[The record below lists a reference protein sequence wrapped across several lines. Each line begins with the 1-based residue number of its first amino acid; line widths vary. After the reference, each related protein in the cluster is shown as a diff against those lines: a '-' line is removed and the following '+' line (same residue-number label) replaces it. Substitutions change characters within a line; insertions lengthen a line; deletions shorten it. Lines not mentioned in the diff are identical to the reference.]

1 MHSPSLFARYGFAVL
16 CVVLSTCVRYALGFV
31 EPEVLFFSTYYPA
44 VLVATL
50 YAGRGPGILA
60 LLLSLSAAW
69 LLFLPPYLHLAVPSR
84 KTLLN
89 LLLFTLSAGLLVWV
103 ADRYRAALEALRKS
117 EERRSL
123 LVDELQ
129 HRSKNTLAVAGALVS
144 STLAHDQKKAEQ
156 LISRLRLVLA
166 SDDIYRDADRSGV
179 LNHLLLSELQAYGAE
194 HFSLSGERIEI
205 NPRQSRDLALVF
217 HELATNSAKY
227 GALSV
232 PHGFLTVRWEIV
244 ADQLT
249 IDWKEEGRSPS
260 GGQEAPA
267 SFGSRLIDAMV
278 RDLRGTIERKRDD
291 TSYFC
296 RISFPLKCE
305 K

>member
-1 MHSPSLFARYGFAVL
+1 L
-16 CVVLSTCVRYALGFV
+16 V

-144 STLAHDQKKAEQ
+144 STLARCNE
-156 LISRLRLVLA
+156 
-166 SDDIYRDADRSGV
+166 
-179 LNHLLLSELQAYGAE
+179 
-194 HFSLSGERIEI
+194 
-205 NPRQSRDLALVF
+205 
-217 HELATNSAKY
+217 
-227 GALSV
+227 
-232 PHGFLTVRWEIV
+232 
-244 ADQLT
+244 
-249 IDWKEEGRSPS
+249 
-260 GGQEAPA
+260 
-267 SFGSRLIDAMV
+267 
-278 RDLRGTIERKRDD
+278 
-291 TSYFC
+291 
-296 RISFPLKCE
+296 
-305 K
+305 